1 MKRHLGVLSITM
13 KRLIF
18 IPLLLLSACEAVESP
33 TVESDPEVEIVQTD
47 DKPNP
52 PPAPP
57 GFHEALDT
65 LKPLGKVSGSE
76 NLASLKVDISDGSF
90 SESLEY
96 VKSKGSYALIVWQ
109 GGAIRHETYFAPHT
123 ADLRPDSA
131 SMHKTVSALA
141 IGAAIDKG
149 LIPSVDEPVET
160 YISEWSG
167 ESRGKITIRN
177 LLEMNSGLEPLSTEG
192 GMSSPSMTFWFQGEK
207 ARPMMMD
214 MALKHGPGTV
224 FNYANVNSQILG
236 HVLEQAT
243 GQGYDS
249 FLSESIWKPLGAA
262 DAYVWY
268 NEPDGFPR
276 TYTALLAQARDW
288 LKVGLLIKDQGQ
300 FDGEQIVS
308 KDYISNMTTPS
319 GPNPNYGWQA
329 WLGTQ
334 FEAQRYYS
342 ETKTGFA
349 ALASEP
355 FAVDDI
361 IYLDG
366 FGGQRVYISPSKD
379 LVIVRTGDPA
389 FDWDDSYLPNS
400 VIVELSKD

>member
-1 MKRHLGVLSITM
+1 
-13 KRLIF
+13 
-18 IPLLLLSACEAVESP
+18 
-33 TVESDPEVEIVQTD
+33 
-47 DKPNP
+47 
-52 PPAPP
+52 
-57 GFHEALDT
+57 
-65 LKPLGKVSGSE
+65 
-76 NLASLKVDISDGSF
+76 
-90 SESLEY
+90 
-96 VKSKGSYALIVWQ
+96 
-109 GGAIRHETYFAPHT
+109 
-123 ADLRPDSA
+123 
-131 SMHKTVSALA
+131 
-141 IGAAIDKG
+141 
-149 LIPSVDEPVET
+149 
-160 YISEWSG
+160 
-167 ESRGKITIRN
+167 
-177 LLEMNSGLEPLSTEG
+177 
-192 GMSSPSMTFWFQGEK
+192 MSSPSMTFWFQGDK
-207 ARPMMMD
+207 ARPMMLD
-214 MALKHGPGTV
+214 MTLKHEPGSV

-243 GQGYDS
+243 GQSYDS
-249 FLSESIWKPLGAA
+249 FLSENIWEPLGTA

-268 NEPDGFPR
+268 NETDGFPR

-288 LKVGLLIKDQGQ
+288 LKVGLLIKDKGQ
-300 FDGEQIVS
+300 FNGQQIVS